1 MRTLRTGEGVPGVQG
16 SGDCEDDM
24 AAGARGGACVPGAVC
39 AVSVGW
45 LTRTRRRE
53 APSAAHYRS
62 VVDWTDR
69 GSLCGL
75 VWAGL
80 TRPQVVAHVSDRN
93 RM

>member
-24 AAGARGGACVPGAVC
+24 AAGARGGACVAGAVC
-39 AVSVGW
+39 AVSG
-45 LTRTRRRE
+45 LALADSNE
-53 APSAAHYRS
+53 ARLLPQHTAARW
-62 VVDWTDR
+62 WTGLDR
-69 GSLCGL
+69 GSLRGL

-80 TRPQVVAHVSDRN
+80 TRARVVAHVSDRN